1 VPYTFRMLVGMTKGE
16 ELPTGEDDVRRA
28 PAPSEASPVVQ
39 GATGPSRPN
48 DATTASADGAAA
60 RADAEQPSGDTGRS
74 SSWDHVAEWYD
85 QLVGERGSDHHE
97 RVILPGTLRLLGDVR
112 GRRIL
117 DVACGQ
123 GILCRRL
130 ASLGASAS
138 GTDAAPRLIALAKS
152 QKGERPIDYYVGD
165 ARRLGDAV
173 PGTFDAVTCIMA
185 LMNIDPLGPVMEG
198 VASKLAPSGVFVA
211 VMLHPAFRAPGQTSW
226 GWEEIKAPEGAW
238 RGSSPSR
245 DRPDRG
251 RGKRGH
257 AKPRDVSEVR
267 QYRRVD
273 GYLSPAERE
282 IVMNP
287 GRVASGGKAIT
298 TMTYH
303 RPIQSYVSA
312 LASAGLLVEALEEW
326 PSVRR
331 SQPGPRAA
339 EENRIRREIPMFLA
353 FRAVKR

>member
-1 VPYTFRMLVGMTKGE
+1 MTKGE
-16 ELPTGEDDVRRA
+16 ELPTGEDDVQR
-28 PAPSEASPVVQ
+28 APSEASLGAP
-39 GATGPSRPN
+39 GATVPGKPD
-48 DATTASADGAAA
+48 DATNAPADAAA
-60 RADAEQPSGDTGRS
+60 RAGAEQPGADTGRS

-130 ASLGASAS
+130 AALGASVS
-138 GTDAAPRLIALAKS
+138 GTDASPRLIALAKR
-152 QKGERPIDYYVGD
+152 QEGERPIDYFVGD

-198 VASKLAPSGVFVA
+198 IASKLAPSGMFVA

-226 GWEEIKAPEGAW
+226 GWEENKAAEGAW
-238 RGSSPSR
+238 RGSSAER

-251 RGKRGH
+251 RRKPGQS
-257 AKPRDVSEVR
+257 KPREVSDVR

-273 GYLSPAERE
+273 GYLSPGERE

-287 GRVASGGKAIT
+287 GRVASGAKAIT
-298 TMTYH
+298 TLTYH

-326 PSVRR
+326 PSLRT

-353 FRAVKR
+353 IRAVKR